1 MFKIIY
7 EVGGVV
13 PPLPAVVP
21 VEPEE
26 PVLPDI
32 PVEPVLPVVP
42 CADVESTLTE
52 SVEVAEVESV
62 AADAVFDLHDDSA
75 MPAQIHIANANFF
88 ILVVVL
94 FLLITMELRGCLEKF
109 EIGAGGW
116 SGCGVG
122 LRRVWRAFRL
132 PLIAAAGLLL
142 LS

>member
-1 MFKIIY
+1 VEPCCRLFKIIY

-94 FLLITMELRGCLEKF
+94 FSF
-109 EIGAGGW
+109 NYN
-116 SGCGVG
+116 GVAW
-122 LRRVWRAFRL
+122 LFRK
-132 PLIAAAGLLL
+132 I
-142 LS
+142 